1 METKHT
7 PTPWKA
13 EKGRT
18 VMHVTGQHF
27 GVCQIS
33 TTGYRG
39 DTPEDKR
46 MYAERAEANAAFIVR
61 AVNAH
66 DELVAALED
75 VRAYAADFTHGDRL
89 VQEMVSGIFSR
100 ADRTLR
106 ALARVTP
113 PQQISDLAKKDGQ
126 P

>member
-27 GVCQIS
+27 VVCQIS

-75 VRAYAADFTHGDRL
+75 VRVPR
-89 VQEMVSGIFSR
+89 MSGRGELALRSATFS
-100 ADRTLR
+100 TWLR
-106 ALARVTP
+106 W
-113 PQQISDLAKKDGQ
+113 S
-126 P
+126 